1 MAKKCGFVALAG
13 RPNAGKSTFLNYV
26 LGEKVSIVSDKPQ
39 TTRNRI
45 LGVYHGPDLQ
55 IGFLDLPGI
64 HKPKFKMNK
73 MMMRSVNQGIADAD
87 LVLHFLDMS
96 VPSGPGERFVTDFLA
111 KRECVVFL
119 VLNKMDLVN
128 KNKAIARITALYE
141 QMKPREVIPISSVSG
156 ENIPRLMDLIAK
168 NLPENDFLF
177 GDDMLTDQPLRFM
190 AAEQIREI
198 VLRLTRDE
206 LPHATNVT
214 VDTFSQDREAGLF
227 QLGATVWIERKSQRR
242 ILIGS
247 GGKMVQNITRNARRS
262 LRKLLGAPVQLDLI
276 IKVAD
281 GWRSSDKWLED
292 FKLQDTP

>member
-96 VPSGPGERFVTDFLA
+96 VPSGPGDRFVTDFLA

-128 KNKAIARITALYE
+128 KNRAIARITALYE

-156 ENIPRLMDLIAK
+156 ENIHRLMDLIAK

-198 VLRLTRDE
+198 VLKLTRDE

-214 VDTFSQDREAGLF
+214 VETFSQDREAGLF
-227 QLGATVWIERKSQRR
+227 QLSATVWIERKSQRR

-247 GGKMVQNITRNARRS
+247 GGKMVQNITQSARRS